1 MTQVIITTN
10 LATISQVSS
19 SSKTSIAFNSVWMDV
34 IVGQIMENNKN
45 YQDPK
50 LHLLPLSLESKM
62 KKPGCYVVLF
72 LLMLLSLQSLNAIA
86 STAPAFLWSPHLN
99 RLSSNNKLNYQTI
112 SPKDLANSVLSQGGW
127 SDILCSDT
135 QSPQSVDVAL
145 VFVGKELQSSH
156 ISGNKHAAPALVNL
170 LKDSFTSSNFSM
182 AFPYISASGDSMMES
197 LLVSEFRE
205 ACGNDLGISN
215 VAFSESCMAED
226 GDFIKLA
233 DLHSVQDHLLSRM
246 ENTPKEQADLIVFCN
261 EGSHSMEQLDQPRP
275 ESEVIS
281 ELIASM
287 EKSGAKYAVLYVS
300 DPVRSIQYPSHREL
314 DRFLAEGTAGNVS
327 ANSTSCD
334 EVCQLKTSLLE
345 GLFVGIFLLLIL
357 ISGLCCMMGIDT
369 PTRFEAPQDS

>member
-1 MTQVIITTN
+1 
-10 LATISQVSS
+10 
-19 SSKTSIAFNSVWMDV
+19 
-34 IVGQIMENNKN
+34 
-45 YQDPK
+45 
-50 LHLLPLSLESKM
+50 M
-62 KKPGCYVVLF
+62 KKPGCYVVL
-72 LLMLLSLQSLNAIA
+72 LLLLLLSLQSLSAVA

-135 QSPQSVDVAL
+135 QSSLSVDVAL

-156 ISGNKHAAPALVNL
+156 ISGNKHADPALVNL
-170 LKDSFTSSNFSM
+170 LKDSFTSSNFSL
-182 AFPYISASGDSMMES
+182 AFPYISAPEDSMMES

-205 ACGNDLGISN
+205 ACGNDLRISN
-215 VAFSESCMAED
+215 VAISESCMPED
-226 GDFIKLA
+226 GDFLKLA

-261 EGSHSMEQLDQPRP
+261 RGSHSMEQLDQPRP

-281 ELIASM
+281 ELIASLD
-287 EKSGAKYAVLYVS
+287 KSGAKYAVLYVS

-314 DRFLAEGTAGNVS
+314 ERFLAEGTAGNVS

-345 GLFVGIFLLLIL
+345 GLFVVSRCLCLFSKYKLKLLQFCFNVLHWGSFCNCILFEQIFSPLVLSNELFRVTFL
-357 ISGLCCMMGIDT
+357 VCVY
-369 PTRFEAPQDS
+369 TRYTLKRPGFRTFTLP